1 MNADRIVVCTIVGI
15 SACTWAVSRA
25 GDMTIETLVLEGDS
39 VDGVGLIT
47 SINNIAV
54 NNDGHWL
61 VEADTDH
68 PDTDADSV
76 LLQNGV
82 LYMREGDPVSAPDG
96 ATLDSFDSVTL
107 NDLGDAGFNF
117 FLDGTDDIFDDS
129 GVYWNTVL
137 VYQESEEAPGLTPGT
152 PFIGFFD
159 VKINNANQLLLTA
172 SVDDPNIETSVDR
185 ALYVLDID
193 DSGAPVD
200 FTLIAVEGDVLP
212 GQTESVT
219 DFGTS
224 PHESAFNDNGDVLFT
239 ADLTGDS
246 SMNAA
251 IYLNDTLLGQE
262 GFASPVEGR
271 DWSSLTSVELDVN
284 NSGDYV
290 FSGSLQG
297 DSSSNLLLV
306 KNGETFRQEGDT
318 LDAIGGASVFT
329 SFGSGP
335 LEISDPGDVLW
346 YGDWDNPNTD
356 IDTGL
361 FLNDELLIQEGIT
374 EIAFLFVD
382 TLRGV
387 EDGYHMSNNGQY
399 IIFEAVLED
408 GSEGAFLITL
418 PAAVCEGDAN
428 GEGQVTICHISPGNP
443 DNAHTIS
450 VGVNAIPAHLA
461 HGDTCGPCDGDSAP
475 AAPTSPSIATEQ
487 PNRMLFAPS
496 EATSSASSIN
506 STSSQGN
513 K

>member
-1 MNADRIVVCTIVGI
+1 MNANHKVVCIIVAFM
-15 SACTWAVSRA
+15 ACTWRASLA

-54 NNDGHWL
+54 NNNGHWL

-76 LLQNGV
+76 LIENGV
-82 LYMREGDPVSAPDG
+82 LYLREGDPVSAPEG

-159 VKINNANQLLLTA
+159 VKINSGNQLLLTA

-193 DSGAPVD
+193 DSGVLVG

-224 PHESAFNDNGDVLFT
+224 PHESAFNDSGDVLF
-239 ADLTGDS
+239 AVDLTGDT

-251 IYLNDTLLGQE
+251 IYLNDSLLGQE

-271 DWSSLTSVELDVN
+271 DWSSLSSVELDVN

-306 KNGETFRQEGDT
+306 KNGKKFRQEGDT

-335 LEISDPGDVLW
+335 LEISDSGDVLW
-346 YGDWDNPNTD
+346 YGDWDDANTD

-361 FLNDELLIQEGIT
+361 FLNDELLVQEGTT
-374 EIAFLFVD
+374 EIDFLFVD

-387 EDGYHMSNNGQY
+387 EDGYHMSNNGHY
-399 IIFEAVLED
+399 IIFEAILED

-418 PAAVCEGDAN
+418 PAADCEGDAN
-428 GEGQVTICHISPGNP
+428 GDGVVDPLDSGFVLARFGCP
-443 DNAHTIS
+443 
-450 VGVNAIPAHLA
+450 VGTGDPSCDAADQNGDGVVDPLDSGFVLA
-461 HGDTCGPCDGDSAP
+461 RFGVCP
-475 AAPTSPSIATEQ
+475 
-487 PNRMLFAPS
+487 
-496 EATSSASSIN
+496 
-506 STSSQGN
+506 
-513 K
+513 